1 MVQFFILVGIS
12 VIIASLFHFFFF
24 TFNKFI
30 MNLKEIL
37 TTLKQEVADQTN
49 AVKAASQL
57 ITGIKSQLDTALK
70 NLAENG
76 VSEEQ
81 LTELKSIA
89 TSLDENNSAL
99 SEAVAANTPAA
110 ETTTATDAG
119 TTSEAMGETTAA
131 ATEGATTEA
140 AATDAAATNEGTAA
154 EDGGTKAE

>member
-1 MVQFFILVGIS
+1 MVQVFILLGIS
-12 VIIASLFHFFFF
+12 VIIASQFHFFFF

-30 MNLKEIL
+30 MNLQEIL
-37 TTLKQEVADQTN
+37 TTLKQEVAEQTN

-57 ITGIKSQLDTALK
+57 ITGIKSQLDAALK

-81 LTELKSIA
+81 LTELKGIV
-89 TSLDENNSAL
+89 TSLDENNTAL

-119 TTSEAMGETTAA
+119 TTSEAPATSETIAA
-131 ATEGATTEA
+131 ATEGATTDAA
-140 AATDAAATNEGTAA
+140 AATEGTVA
-154 EDGGTKAE
+154 EDGGTKSE